1 METLNKSPRTS
12 WREIQRH
19 SALQKLE
26 IHKGFLRFCAL
37 IGTEFPRRSAHV
49 DLFSVSLK
57 TVILNR
63 KQELNAAKNFLA

>member
-37 IGTEFPRRSAHV
+37 NFRADPHTLIYSAFP
-49 DLFSVSLK
+49 
-57 TVILNR
+57 
-63 KQELNAAKNFLA
+63 